1 MTIGCGGARAKSLRK
16 NGGLRKGQV
25 AADTIVAFVGIRRTS
40 RAALVDVAAIMRE
53 AQASLPGLID
63 QQLGRQW

>member
-1 MTIGCGGARAKSLRK
+1 MTIGCRGARAKSLRK

-40 RAALVDVAAIMRE
+40 SDALVDVAAIMRE

-63 QQLGRQW
+63 QQLGRQ